1 MRDKVADM
9 TTMPAEIIYDDDDIR
24 VLYHP
29 GASSYVLITFGD
41 LLTVP
46 DGAKFFAEA
55 PVRKLG
61 LTCVS
66 FLVKNANWYAPA
78 SVTAAMPAV
87 NARIGHF
94 RERIIYG
101 ASMGGY
107 GCIRHSAQ
115 LGATTVIALCPQWSV
130 DPAQTE
136 GRNPGWPQLFSERLR
151 SHGTLPEQVAGDVY
165 IFADQ
170 LDVVDK
176 FQTELLLRIYPQA
189 KVINVPMV
197 EHHVTPVFAG
207 TRNLESLIAL
217 CRAGDVK
224 GLIRL
229 SRAVRK
235 DSPRRINACIQK
247 GIDQMPR
254 TVYKIMAAR
263 PQDDFSLVHLGGR
276 HMARAVAYFGSIS
289 DRKAAIS
296 YIEAYRHE
304 LRDPQEIVR
313 AGALLAHLKGR
324 PARLLTF
331 HNTALVFDH
340 AQRRC
345 THAAAIDGGFRSPIF
360 LRVEGLTLT
369 LSTTLAGME
378 VALYINEAGHITDIA
393 SPALARFEVTPRA
406 NNNVNLNHE
415 GRYLSTQPEGGVTC
429 DRDTPFEWEAF
440 WIG

>member
-1 MRDKVADM
+1 MRDKRPAM
-9 TTMPAEIIYDDDDIR
+9 TAMQTEIIYDDDDIR

-46 DGAKFFAEA
+46 DGTKFFAEG

-78 SVTAAMPAV
+78 SVTASMPAV

-151 SHGTLPEQVAGDVY
+151 GHGTLPEQVAGDVY

-176 FQTELLLRIYPQA
+176 FQTELLLRIYPAA

-207 TRNLESLIAL
+207 TKNLEALIAL
-217 CRAGDVK
+217 CRAGDVA

-263 PQDDFSLVHLGGR
+263 PQTDFTLVHIGAR
-276 HMARAVAYFGSIS
+276 HLSRAVAYFGSIG

-296 YIEAYRHE
+296 FIEAYRHE

-313 AGALLAHLKGR
+313 AGALLAQLSGR
-324 PARLLTF
+324 AVRLLTF
-331 HNTALVFDH
+331 HGTALVFDH

-345 THAAAIDGGFRSPIF
+345 THAATIDGGFRTAII
-360 LRVEGLTLT
+360 LRIDGLVLG

-378 VALYINEAGHITDIA
+378 VALYVDAAGAITDVA
-393 SPALARFEVTPRA
+393 SEAPARFEITPRA
-406 NNNVNLNHE
+406 NNNVNLSQG
-415 GRYLSTQPEGGVTC
+415 GRYLSAQPEGGLSC
-429 DRDTPFEWEAF
+429 DRDTPYEWEAF